1 MNNKDYINKM
11 AERLQMSPKEVQQ
24 LTTSFVNELAE
35 RMEDGSILSVQG
47 FGNFEVKKKMERIL
61 INPTTKQRMLIP
73 PKLALTFKPGT
84 TLKEKLK

>member
-84 TLKEKLK
+84 TVKEILK

>member
-73 PKLALTFKPGT
+73 PKLALTFKPGI